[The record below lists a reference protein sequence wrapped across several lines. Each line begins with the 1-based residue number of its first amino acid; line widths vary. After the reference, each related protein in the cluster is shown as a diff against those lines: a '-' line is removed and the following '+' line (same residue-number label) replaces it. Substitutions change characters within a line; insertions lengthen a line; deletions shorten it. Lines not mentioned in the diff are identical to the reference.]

1 MTVKMRSRIA
11 ALRRSGSPV
20 THAIGKNSI
29 FKGVKEK
36 SVKNILGQLWRMVK
50 KNSDAASLIVNK
62 SSVKVN
68 RTVLEV
74 FAVPRA

>member
-1 MTVKMRSRIA
+1 MRSSIA
-11 ALRRSGSPV
+11 ALRRSGSP
-20 THAIGKNSI
+20 AIEKSSI

-36 SVKNILGQLWRMVK
+36 SVKSILGQLWRMVK
-50 KNSDAASLIVNK
+50 KNSDAVSLIVNK

-68 RTVLEV
+68 RTVSEV